1 MSNKFSLLKL
11 GTTPTN
17 LDTERVM
24 EANWDSIPLIIIS
37 LLLLFFFFKLL
48 TEKQERYKN
57 LPPSPPGLPII
68 GHLHLLKGPL
78 HQTLQAC
85 SDKYGPITLLRFG
98 PRKVIL
104 VTSPSAV
111 EECFTKN
118 DIIFANR
125 PPSLSGKYLN
135 YNYTSMG
142 SAPYGDLWRN
152 LRRITTLEILSTT
165 RLERTTSIRGE
176 EVKFFVNQLMNNCGG
191 GEYSKV
197 NLNSKFFELSFNVMT
212 MMIMGKRFYG
222 ESVDN
227 VGEAKLFQ
235 KLIREH
241 FELVKK
247 SNPADLFPV
256 LQWVDLFGTAKK
268 MIATAE
274 RMDKFLQKLV
284 DEHKKT
290 SASTKVKTL
299 IHNMLSLQET
309 EPEFYT
315 NSIING
321 MIMPRLSHVGVSPSL
336 HSVCHLASFYHRRFG
351 APGTLLRG
359 TSVLSDFH
367 SFIIADGTSFLS
379 FPRSYVSVA
388 EALHVGIS
396 PSLHFV
402 MSFKISAYAC
412 WVLLIA
418 GSETSSTTLE
428 WAMSLLLN
436 HPDAMTKVKEEIDAH
451 VGQHRLI
458 DEQDLPKL
466 DYLSNVVNEALRL
479 YAPVPLLLPHE
490 ASEDCTVG
498 DYDVPQGTTLMVN
511 ALAIH
516 RDPKLWENPT
526 KFMPERFQA
535 ESAGDGYRLI
545 PFGSG
550 RRGCPGASLAKR
562 MVGLALGALIQSFE
576 WKTVNEEQ
584 VDMTESPGITMP
596 KLKPLEA
603 SCKPRL
609 SMRKHCLV

>member
-17 LDTERVM
+17 LDTEKVM
-24 EANWDSIPLIIIS
+24 EANWYSIPLIIIS
-37 LLLLFFFFKLL
+37 LLLLCFFKLL

-290 SASTKVKTL
+290 SSSTKVKTL
-299 IHNMLSLQET
+299 IHNLLSLQET
-309 EPEFYT
+309 EPGFYT

-321 MIMPRLSHVGVSPSL
+321 MIM
-336 HSVCHLASFYHRRFG
+336 
-351 APGTLLRG
+351 
-359 TSVLSDFH
+359 
-367 SFIIADGTSFLS
+367 
-379 FPRSYVSVA
+379 
-388 EALHVGIS
+388 
-396 PSLHFV
+396 
-402 MSFKISAYAC
+402 
-412 WVLLIA
+412 VLLIA

-451 VGQHRLI
+451 VGRDRLI

-466 DYLSNVVNEALRL
+466 DYLSNAVNEALRL

-490 ASEDCTVG
+490 ASEDCTVRG
-498 DYDVPQGTTLMVN
+498 YDVPQGTTLMVN

-562 MVGLALGALIQSFE
+562 MIGLALGALIQSFE

-603 SCKPRL
+603 ICKPRL

>member
-1 MSNKFSLLKL
+1 M
-11 GTTPTN
+11 T
-17 LDTERVM
+17 
-24 EANWDSIPLIIIS
+24 
-37 LLLLFFFFKLL
+37 
-48 TEKQERYKN
+48 
-57 LPPSPPGLPII
+57 
-68 GHLHLLKGPL
+68 
-78 HQTLQAC
+78 
-85 SDKYGPITLLRFG
+85 
-98 PRKVIL
+98 
-104 VTSPSAV
+104 
-111 EECFTKN
+111 FTKVN
-118 DIIFANR
+118 VFLSKIFYRIILSERDVGDSFKIKKHFNR
-125 PPSLSGKYLN
+125 FCY
-135 YNYTSMG
+135 
-142 SAPYGDLWRN
+142 N

-290 SASTKVKTL
+290 SSSTKVKTL
-299 IHNMLSLQET
+299 IHNLLSLQET
-309 EPEFYT
+309 EPGFYT

-321 MIMPRLSHVGVSPSL
+321 MIM
-336 HSVCHLASFYHRRFG
+336 
-351 APGTLLRG
+351 
-359 TSVLSDFH
+359 
-367 SFIIADGTSFLS
+367 
-379 FPRSYVSVA
+379 
-388 EALHVGIS
+388 
-396 PSLHFV
+396 
-402 MSFKISAYAC
+402 
-412 WVLLIA
+412 VLLIA

-451 VGQHRLI
+451 VGQDRLI

-466 DYLSNVVNEALRL
+466 DYLSNVVNETLRL

-498 DYDVPQGTTLMVN
+498 GYDVPQGTTLMVN

-562 MVGLALGALIQSFE
+562 MVGVALGALIQSFE

-584 VDMTESPGITMP
+584 LDMTESPGITMP

-603 SCKPRL
+603 ICKPHL
-609 SMRKHCLV
+609 SMRKHCVV